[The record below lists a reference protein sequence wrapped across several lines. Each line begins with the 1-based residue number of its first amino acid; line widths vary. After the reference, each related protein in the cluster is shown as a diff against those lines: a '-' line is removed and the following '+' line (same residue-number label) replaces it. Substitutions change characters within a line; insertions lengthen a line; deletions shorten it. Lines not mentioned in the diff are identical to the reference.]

1 MLEWIEKCM
10 KETSWWIHVQSSVE
24 DGRLTAPT
32 PPATPRSPF
41 SQGSGGF
48 CNGITTS
55 LPFLHGA
62 SSMEIVSPTAEDH
75 ILECA
80 LLCKK
85 MQSAGQLVL
94 LSDDVTL
101 KIKAMAE
108 VMNETTSLT
117 IAELYSLVIFLICLL

>member
-1 MLEWIEKCM
+1 MLEWIEHCM
-10 KETSWWIHVQSSVE
+10 TETTWWIHVQSSVE

-41 SQGSGGF
+41 SQGSEGF
-48 CNGITTS
+48 CYGTTRS
-55 LPFLHGA
+55 PFRTD
-62 SSMEIVSPTAEDH
+62 IVSPTTEDH

-80 LLCKK
+80 LLCRK
-85 MQSAGQLVL
+85 MKSDGQLVL

-108 VMNETTSLT
+108 VMNENTS
-117 IAELYSLVIFLICLL
+117 